1 MTSSTK
7 PPTDQKLRELRT
19 LKQHYYP
26 EGGWGWVI
34 LGVTSLVHILVLG
47 SQIVLASIIIS
58 LGKPNTVSRRL
69 QPELSSAASKD
80 NSILSSPSNFINIK
94 LCPCL
99 CHFLNEYEPRHISNN
114 LSGDTNYFQIP
125 RDSPCCVILC

>member
-1 MTSSTK
+1 M

-34 LGVTSLVHILVLG
+34 LSVTSIVHILILG

-58 LGKPNTVSRRL
+58 LGKPNSVSRRL
-69 QPELSSAASKD
+69 QPEFSSAASISQKV
-80 NSILSSPSNFINIK
+80 ILLPRDAIFFSCTLNINI
-94 LCPCL
+94 PQHCL
-99 CHFLNEYEPRHISNN
+99 CHFLNTSPAITAIICRAI
-114 LSGDTNYFQIP
+114 QI
-125 RDSPCCVILC
+125 IFKYQETGH